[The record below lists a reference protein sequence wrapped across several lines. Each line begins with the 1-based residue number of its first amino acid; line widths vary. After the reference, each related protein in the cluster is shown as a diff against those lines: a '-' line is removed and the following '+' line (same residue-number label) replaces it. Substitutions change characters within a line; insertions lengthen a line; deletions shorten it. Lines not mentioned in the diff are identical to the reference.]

1 MVKYTEMKLLAAM
14 VVCIL
19 VHAFAFAGARFAPPQ
34 LPPSPYDD
42 TEISTNVAF
51 SAGDATSR
59 SFVLSFDVDAT
70 PSNTVIVAFGTDSD
84 SDGVLDWPE
93 TEFVVGWR
101 CGGWFFRDKIA
112 GTESFVAK
120 ESGTRRLDWRLSLD
134 SGRSP
139 RSLSATDADAPLG
152 FVATPGMFRPGWNAA
167 RVTVR
172 GRPSPSYSVSGGVF
186 APGLAVRAR

>member
-1 MVKYTEMKLLAAM
+1 MVKYSHMKLAAAM
-14 VVCIL
+14 VAGFL
-19 VHAFAFAGARFAPPQ
+19 VHTSAFAGALFSPPP

-51 SAGDATSR
+51 SVGDATSR

-101 CGGWFFRDKIA
+101 CGGWFFRDKVA
-112 GTESFVAK
+112 GVEAFAAK
-120 ESGTRRLDWRLSLD
+120 ESGIRRLDWRLSLD

-139 RSLSATDADAPLG
+139 RSLSATDSDSPLG

-186 APGLAVRAR
+186 APGLALRAR